1 MKENYIVS
9 STTRICTIIGLIINA
24 ASVMGMI
31 FIIYWYQK
39 FFDLLVEELN
49 SLPRVSI
56 SQFIEYSDSIKV
68 IIIVLTILNTLFLVI
83 NLILFSKLINKK
95 VTLKAAKRI
104 TVYQIV
110 YGVITLTGSTIS
122 AILYLI
128 SGINSNT
135 NLNPVITNPIV
146 EEY

>member
-1 MKENYIVS
+1 MKENYTVS
-9 STTRICTIIGLIINA
+9 SITRICTIIGLTFDA
-24 ASVMGMI
+24 VSVIVMT
-31 FIIYWYQK
+31 FIIFWYQK

-49 SLPRVSI
+49 SLPKVNI
-56 SQFIEYSDSIKV
+56 SQFIEYSNLIKV
-68 IIIVLTILNTLFLVI
+68 IIIVLTILSALFLVI
-83 NLILFSKLINKK
+83 NLILFIKLINKK

-135 NLNPVITNPIV
+135 NLNPVITNPIL